1 MKAPTI
7 TPSCV
12 AAFFSLAKTWL
23 LLFELLEP
31 APGLAAP
38 LPLPLLNTEPSSGL
52 TLMLVKLVVL
62 AARDLRCS

>member
-23 LLFELLEP
+23 LFELLGP
-31 APGLAAP
+31 ALDLAA
-38 LPLPLLNTEPSSGL
+38 LPLLNTEPSSGL

-62 AARDLRCS
+62 VVRDLR

>member
-7 TPSCV
+7 PPSCV

-23 LLFELLEP
+23 LLLELLEP
-31 APGLAAP
+31 APGWAA
-38 LPLPLLNTEPSSGL
+38 PLPLLNTEPSSGL
-52 TLMLVKLVVL
+52 TLMLVKLVEL